1 MKVRFL
7 KDHPAGISQGQEVT
21 VRDSIANKWM
31 IEGYIEIVEDI
42 ILVDVEKPKTTLATG
57 GVVSNK
63 KQSKR
68 SKSGKGKK
76 RK

>member
-21 VRDSIANKWM
+21 VRDANKWM